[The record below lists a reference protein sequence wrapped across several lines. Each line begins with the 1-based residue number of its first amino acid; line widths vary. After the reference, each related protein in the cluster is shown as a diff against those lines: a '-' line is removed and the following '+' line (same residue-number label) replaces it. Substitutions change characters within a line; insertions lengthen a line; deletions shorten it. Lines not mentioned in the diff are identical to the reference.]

1 MFGEGNMSERSRIFN
16 IARKL
21 FIFSSWCGGFSI
33 LSWFVFGIIEWF
45 FVPDVLANA
54 GSFETVPQTLLSVY
68 FGVVMIAVP
77 ALLPF
82 FSLFYLL
89 VAVFTGDGLDNVALR
104 LSTFA
109 ILACS
114 LAILI
119 AIPDEMCKTLTE
131 DGGNCFGYKLGFL
144 FDQLSKG
151 IFADIFDV
159 FSLKLSPL
167 SLDEMGALVKIY
179 VLNFRMLSALYVVA
193 LVMAVYQR
201 VKKAKPKPD
210 EVLAK

>member
-1 MFGEGNMSERSRIFN
+1 MSQPSRTFKV
-16 IARKL
+16 AQKL
-21 FIFSSWCGGFSI
+21 FIFSAWCAGFSI
-33 LSWFVFGIIEWF
+33 LSWFVFGIIDAF
-45 FVPDVLANA
+45 FVPNILASA
-54 GSFETVPQTLLSVY
+54 GSFETISQSLLTLY

-82 FSLFYLL
+82 FSLFYLI
-89 VAVFTGDGLDNVALR
+89 VALFSGDGLDNMALR

-109 ILACS
+109 VLACS
-114 LAILI
+114 LAILL
-119 AIPDEMCKTLTE
+119 AVPDELCKPLTE
-131 DGGNCFGYKLGFL
+131 DAGVCLGYKLGFL

-167 SLDEMGALVKIY
+167 SLDDMGILAKIY

-193 LVMAVYQR
+193 LIMFIYQR
-201 VKKAKPKPD
+201 FNKNKPD
-210 EVLAK
+210 NVVVSE

>member
-1 MFGEGNMSERSRIFN
+1 MSQPSRIFN
-16 IARKL
+16 VARKL
-21 FIFSSWCGGFSI
+21 FIFSAWCAGFSI
-33 LSWFVFGIIEWF
+33 LSWFVFGIIDAF
-45 FVPDVLANA
+45 FVPDILVSA
-54 GSFETVPQTLLSVY
+54 GSFETVSQALLTLY

-82 FSLFYLL
+82 FSLFYLV
-89 VAVFTGDGLDNVALR
+89 VALFSGDGLDNVALR

-109 ILACS
+109 VLACS
-114 LAILI
+114 LAILL
-119 AIPDEMCKTLTE
+119 AVPDELCKPLTE
-131 DGGNCFGYKLGFL
+131 DGGVCLGYKLGFL

-167 SLDEMGALVKIY
+167 SLDDMGALVKIY

-193 LVMAVYQR
+193 LIMVIYKRFNQN
-201 VKKAKPKPD
+201 KPND
-210 EVLAK
+210 VVVSE